1 MKNALPVILAASL
14 VATQADTRTKWAVDN
29 VHSSVKFT
37 VPHLVISEVEGSF
50 NVYSGTIDSAA
61 PDFANA
67 AIEFA
72 VDVNS
77 ISTGNEMRDTHLK
90 SDDFFNAQKYP
101 QMLFK
106 SVSWKKTGENRY
118 ALEGNLTI
126 RNITKRATFDAIYGG
141 STRDGYGNTKAGF
154 KATAVINRFEYGL
167 KWNALTEAGG
177 MTVGKEVTITL
188 RLEFTEQKAS

>member
-1 MKNALPVILAASL
+1 MKNALPVIIAASL
-14 VATQADTRTKWAVDN
+14 VATGTESQTRWTVDS

-37 VPHLVISEVEGSF
+37 VPHLVISEVEGTF

-77 ISTGNEMRDTHLK
+77 IATGSEMRDTHLK

-101 QMLFK
+101 AMHFK
-106 SVSWKKTGENRY
+106 SVSWKKTGEDRY
-118 ALEGNLTI
+118 ALEGNLMI
-126 RNITKRATFDAIYGG
+126 RNVTKRVTFDAIYGG
-141 STRDGYGNTKAGF
+141 TMKDGYGNTKAGF
-154 KATAVINRFEYGL
+154 KATGVINRFDFGL

-177 MTVGKEVTITL
+177 MTVGKDVTITL
-188 RLEFTEQKAS
+188 RLEFTQQKAS